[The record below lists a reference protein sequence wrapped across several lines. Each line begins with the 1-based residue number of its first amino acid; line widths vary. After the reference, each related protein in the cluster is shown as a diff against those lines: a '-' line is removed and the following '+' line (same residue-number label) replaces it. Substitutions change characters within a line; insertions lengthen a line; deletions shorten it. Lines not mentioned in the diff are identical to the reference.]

1 MLKTIKL
8 YGILGQKFGREFKLD
23 VANTREA
30 MRALSVQIAG
40 FEQFMLHAHEQGL
53 RFAVFLKGKNLS
65 KKRGKKRPA
74 IYDHETKRLITGDN
88 IGEEQLDMSTEADT
102 IHIVPRVVGAGG
114 NGGLQ
119 TILGAVMVVVGV
131 IVGVVAGWTGAGAVA
146 AQGLIGAGVGMM
158 VGGIAQ
164 MLMPKID
171 NTQDQNQDGNRAN
184 KGFGGAVTTVAQG
197 NPVPILYG
205 QREIGG
211 FIVSA
216 GQYPEDQM

>member
-8 YGILGQKFGREFKLD
+8 YGVLGQKFGREFKLD

-40 FEQFMLHAHEQGL
+40 FEHFMLHAHEQGL
-53 RFAVFLKGKNLS
+53 RFAVFLKSKNS
-65 KKRGKKRPA
+65 SNKRGKKRPA

-88 IGEEQLDMSTEADT
+88 IGEEQLDMNTEADT
-102 IHIVPRVVGAGG
+102 IHIVPRVMGAGG
-114 NGGLQ
+114 NNGILQ
-119 TILGAVMVVVGV
+119 LVLGAILIAASFIPG
-131 IVGVVAGWTGAGAVA
+131 IGQA
-146 AQGLIGAGVGMM
+146 AQVALIGAGAGMAM
-158 VGGIAQ
+158 GGVAS

>member
-40 FEQFMLHAHEQGL
+40 FEHFMLHAHEQGL
-53 RFAVFLKGKNLS
+53 RFAVFLKGKNS
-65 KKRGKKRPA
+65 SNKRGKKRPA

-88 IGEEQLDMSTEADT
+88 IGEEQLDMHTEADT
-102 IHIVPRVVGAGG
+102 IHIVPRVMGAGG
-114 NGGLQ
+114 NNGILQ
-119 TILGAVMVVVGV
+119 LVLGAILIAASFIPG
-131 IVGVVAGWTGAGAVA
+131 IGQA
-146 AQGLIGAGVGMM
+146 AQVALIGAGAGMAM
-158 VGGIAQ
+158 GGVAS

-171 NTQDQNQDGNRAN
+171 TTQDQNQDGNRAN

-205 QREIGG
+205 QREVGG

>member
-40 FEQFMLHAHEQGL
+40 FEHFMLHAHEQGL
-53 RFAVFLKGKNLS
+53 RFAVFLKSKNS
-65 KKRGKKRPA
+65 SNKRGKKRPA

-88 IGEEQLDMSTEADT
+88 IGEEQLDMNTEAEV
-102 IHIVPRVVGAGG
+102 IHIVPRVMGAGG
-114 NGGLQ
+114 NNGILQ
-119 TILGAVMVVVGV
+119 LVLGAILIAASFIPG
-131 IVGVVAGWTGAGAVA
+131 IGQA
-146 AQGLIGAGVGMM
+146 AQVALIGAGAGMAM
-158 VGGIAQ
+158 GGVAS

-205 QREIGG
+205 QREVGG

>member
-30 MRALSVQIAG
+30 MRALSVQIVG
-40 FEQFMLHAHEQGL
+40 FEQYMLTAHKQGL
-53 RFAVFLKGKNLS
+53 AFAIFLRSKNAS

-74 IYDHETKRLITGDN
+74 VYDHETKRLITGDN
-88 IGEEQLDMSTEADT
+88 IGEQQLDMHTEADT
-102 IHIVPRVVGAGG
+102 IHIVPRVMGAGG
-114 NGGLQ
+114 NNGILQ
-119 TILGAVMVVVGV
+119 LVLGAILIAASFIPG
-131 IVGVVAGWTGAGAVA
+131 IGQA
-146 AQGLIGAGVGMM
+146 AQVALIGAGAGMAM
-158 VGGIAQ
+158 GGVAS

-205 QREIGG
+205 QREIG
-211 FIVSA
+211 
-216 GQYPEDQM
+216 

>member
-8 YGILGQKFGREFKLD
+8 YGVLAKKFGKQFKFD

-30 MRALSVQIAG
+30 MRALSTQVPG
-40 FEQFMLHAHEQGL
+40 FEKFMLHAHEQGL
-53 RFAVFLKGKNLS
+53 TFAVWQ
-65 KKRGKKRPA
+65 
-74 IYDHETKRLITGDN
+74 DDEN
-88 IGEEQLDMSTEADT
+88 INEKQLDMNTDASV
-102 IHIVPRVVGAGG
+102 IKVVPKIIGAGG
-114 NGGLQ
+114 DNGVLQ

-131 IVGVVAGWTGAGAVA
+131 VAMAYGQAWGANLVGAG
-146 AQGLIGAGVGMM
+146 IGMV

-171 NTQDQNQDGNRAN
+171 NTQDENSDGNKAN

-205 QREIGG
+205 QREVGG
-211 FIVSA
+211 FIASA

>member
-40 FEQFMLHAHEQGL
+40 FEHFMLHAHEQGL
-53 RFAVFLKGKNLS
+53 RFAVFLKSKNS
-65 KKRGKKRPA
+65 SNKRGKKRPA

-88 IGEEQLDMSTEADT
+88 IGEEQLDMNTEAEV

-114 NGGLQ
+114 NGVLQ
-119 TILGAVMVVVGV
+119 TILGAVMVVVGA
-131 IVGVVAGWTGAGAVA
+131 VAMAYGQAWGANLVGAG
-146 AQGLIGAGVGMM
+146 IGMM
-158 VGGIAQ
+158 VGGVAQ

-211 FIVSA
+211 FIISA